1 MFSSKMQMTR
11 EKGIQDDDRE
21 SKQQSTSSFLTSPSF
36 PRSNSPRFKDQT
48 RILSQ
53 GTEERESIDQI
64 MIMIEVRSSNL
75 EDMEPI

>member
-1 MFSSKMQMTR
+1 MQMMG
-11 EKGIQDDDRE
+11 EKGIRIDDRE
-21 SKQQSTSSFLTSPSF
+21 SKQQSNSSFLTSPSF
-36 PRSNSPRFKDQT
+36 PRSNSLRFKDQT

-75 EDMEPI
+75 EVMEPI